1 MIEKVRIRNFKNIKD
16 LELPLEAVNVL
27 VGSNNAGK
35 SSFLQAIQFAISI
48 AQTTTLENTW
58 WRRNSD
64 VLPTSLTPEQLIYSP
79 IKNVYKLGNGG
90 KLDIEREKGIQI
102 EFWEKDSD
110 EYAKVLIRR
119 GKNKN
124 IATEI
129 HNQHLGERLRSI
141 TNPFSVYVP
150 GLAGIPSYEEF
161 RSPGILNRAA
171 ARGDANNY
179 FRNILYQLKSS
190 EVKWK
195 KFENDFISIFPKVKI
210 NVDFA
215 FQQDEH
221 IEVSVDID
229 GKNFPVDAA
238 GTGVLQTLQIL
249 SYINLYQ
256 PKILILDEPDSHLHP
271 NNQRL
276 LAEKLH
282 ELAIENDF
290 QIILSTHS
298 RHLLYSFEDLAKI
311 NWISNGKV
319 VEEDINIIN
328 VLIDLGALD
337 KGDFLRDENI
347 KLVVLSED
355 SDINQLEQIIKS
367 SGFNHS
373 EFEIWS
379 YDGCSDIKTANVL
392 AAFIKKN
399 SPNIKVALHRDRD
412 YLTQE
417 EIDSIFKNLKEDIE
431 YPFVTDG
438 YDIESH
444 YLNAQ
449 VITDVC
455 SNLDLEKSQE
465 LINQA
470 IIETKDDSFSKL
482 LNTLTD
488 KSLKN
493 REGHNAAKNAKTATE
508 LLAGNALKYSYSKKT
523 FKRLKQLLQ
532 NEGIKINLKQTS
544 EGLKSPIF
552 VKAKEDITTASANL

>member
-1 MIEKVRIRNFKNIKD
+1 MIEKIKIRNFKNIK
-16 LELPLEAVNVL
+16 ELVIPLEAVNVL
-27 VGSNNAGK
+27 VGANNAGK
-35 SSFLQAIQFAISI
+35 SSILQAIQFAISI

-79 IKNVYKLGNGG
+79 IKNVYKLGHGG
-90 KLDIEREKGIQI
+90 KLDIEREKGIQV
-102 EFWEKDSD
+102 EFWEQDSK

-141 TNPFSVYVP
+141 TDPFSVYVP

-190 EVKWK
+190 NTKWK
-195 KFENDFISIFPKVKI
+195 KFENDFTSIFPNVKI

-282 ELAIENDF
+282 ELAIANEF

-311 NWISNGKV
+311 NWISNGKI

-355 SDINQLEQIIKS
+355 SDTNQLEQIIKS
-367 SGFNHS
+367 SGFNDS

-399 SPNIKVALHRDRD
+399 SPNIKIALHRDRD
-412 YLTQE
+412 YLTQA
-417 EIDSIFKNLKEDIE
+417 EIDKIFENLKEDIE

-438 YDIESH
+438 YDVESH

-449 VITDVC
+449 VLSDFC
-455 SNLDLEKSQE
+455 SELGLDNAQR
-465 LINQA
+465 LIDQA
-470 IIETKDDSFSKL
+470 ISDTYGDSFSKL

-493 REGHNAAKNAKTATE
+493 REGHNAAKNAKIATE
-508 LLAGNALKYSYSKKT
+508 FLNDNPIRYSYSKKT
-523 FKRLKQLLQ
+523 FKRLKKLFQD
-532 NEGIKINLKQTS
+532 EGIRINLEQTS
-544 EGLKSPIF
+544 EGLKSSIF
-552 VKAKEDITTASANL
+552 VKAKEDINIS

>member
-1 MIEKVRIRNFKNIKD
+1 MLKPSVFQRVFLFLLKTKQIIIIEKIRIKNFKNIQT
-16 LELPLEAVNVL
+16 LEIYLDSVNVL

-35 SSFLQAIQFAISI
+35 SSILQAIQFAVSI
-48 AQTTTLENTW
+48 AQTSTLENTW
-58 WRRNSD
+58 WRRNSNI
-64 VLPTSLTPEQLIYSP
+64 LPTSLTPEQLIYSP
-79 IKNVYKLGNGG
+79 IKNVYKLGHGG
-90 KLDIEREKGIQI
+90 KLDINRENSIQV

-110 EYAKVLIRR
+110 EYTKVLIRR

-129 HNQHLGERLRSI
+129 HNQVLGEQLRSI
-141 TNPFSVYVP
+141 DNPFSVYVP
-150 GLAGIPSYEEF
+150 GLAGIPAHEEF

-179 FRNILYQLKSS
+179 FRNIVYQLKSNDQ
-190 EVKWK
+190 KWT
-195 KFENDFISIFPKVKI
+195 KFIEDFKSIFP
-210 NVDFA
+210 NVDIIIDFNFA
-215 FQQDEH
+215 KDEF
-221 IEVSVDID
+221 IEISVQKD
-229 GKNFPVDAA
+229 GKSLPVDAA

-282 ELAIENDF
+282 SLAVENDF

-311 NWISNGKV
+311 NWISNGKI

-328 VLIDLGALD
+328 VLVDLGALD
-337 KGDFLRDENI
+337 KGDFLRNENI

-355 SDINQLEQIIKS
+355 SDITQLSQIIIS
-367 SGFNHS
+367 SGFHEN

-379 YDGCSDIKTANVL
+379 YEGCSDIKTANVL
-392 AAFIKKN
+392 AAFIRKN
-399 SPNIKVALHRDRD
+399 SPNIKIALHRDRD
-412 YLTQE
+412 YNTTE
-417 EIDSIFKNLKEDIE
+417 EIEEIFENLKEDIE
-431 YPFVTDG
+431 YPFVTEG

-444 YLNAQ
+444 YLNPN
-449 VITDVC
+449 VIADFC
-455 SNLDLEKSQE
+455 PEIGLEDAE
-465 LINQA
+465 MIINQA
-470 IIETKDDSFSKL
+470 LEETRQDSFSKL

-493 REGHNAAKNAKTATE
+493 REGHNAARNAIIANE
-508 LLAGNALKYSYSKKT
+508 YLNENPLKFSYSKKT
-523 FKRLKQLLQ
+523 FKK
-532 NEGIKINLKQTS
+532 
-544 EGLKSPIF
+544 
-552 VKAKEDITTASANL
+552 

>member
-1 MIEKVRIRNFKNIKD
+1 MIEKIKIKNFKNIEE
-16 LELPLEAVNVL
+16 LEINLESVNVL
-27 VGSNNAGK
+27 VGANNAGK
-35 SSFLQAIQFAISI
+35 SSILQAIQFAVSI
-48 AQTTTLENTW
+48 AQTSTLENTW

-64 VLPTSLTPEQLIYSP
+64 TLPTSLTPDQLIYTP
-79 IKNVYKLGNGG
+79 IKNVYKLGHGG
-90 KLDIEREKGIQI
+90 KLDIEREKAIQI
-102 EFWEKDSD
+102 EFFEKETNQKS
-110 EYAKVLIRR
+110 KVLIRR

-129 HNQHLGERLRSI
+129 HNQILGEQLRSI
-141 TNPFSVYVP
+141 DNPFSVYVP
-150 GLAGIPSYEEF
+150 GLAGIPTYEEF

-179 FRNILYQLKSS
+179 FRNIIYKLKTNK
-190 EVKWK
+190 EKWI
-195 KFENDFISIFPKVKI
+195 KFINDFNSIFPNTNIKI
-210 NVDFA
+210 IFNYEK
-215 FQQDEH
+215 DEFIDIS
-221 IEVSVDID
+221 IESEGKSLPID
-229 GKNFPVDAA
+229 SA

-249 SYINLYQ
+249 SYINLYS

-282 ELAIENDF
+282 SLAIENDF

-311 NWISNGKV
+311 NWISNGKI

-337 KGDFLRDENI
+337 KGDFLRNEKI

-355 SDINQLEQIIKS
+355 SNTNQLSQIIKS
-367 SGFNHS
+367 SGFIEN

-399 SPNIKVALHRDRD
+399 SPNVKIILHRDRD
-412 YLTQE
+412 YLE
-417 EIDSIFKNLKEDIE
+417 DKELDIIFSNLKDDID
-431 YPFVTDG
+431 YSFITNG

-444 YLNAQ
+444 YLIPE
-449 VITDVC
+449 VI
-455 SNLDLEKSQE
+455 SDLCEE
-465 LINQA
+465 LNIEESKEIINQA
-470 IIETKDDSFSKL
+470 INETKEDSIIKL
-482 LNTLTD
+482 INTLTD

-493 REGHNAAKNAKTATE
+493 KEGHNA
-508 LLAGNALKYSYSKKT
+508 GRNALKAKELFESDHLRYSYSKKT
-523 FKRLKQLLQ
+523 FKKLKNILQ
-532 NEGIKINLKQTS
+532 EKRIKLNLNQTS
-544 EGLKSPIF
+544 PNLKSPIF
-552 VKAKEDITTASANL
+552 IKAKDDIDNHKL